1 MNPENWSREEWL
13 DAFADVI
20 NRTKLIDERV
30 DDITAGC
37 ISLGERRA
45 TLLGREFDI
54 GEDTSYA
61 LCLFC
66 WWPFKSALTSD
77 SRHYLQ
83 EIRTL
88 LFQGVSHSERR
99 LHDLNDAVP
108 DQLLKMEL
116 SELFSH
122 LRRFP
127 ASEVITVRIPA
138 SGGG

>member
-1 MNPENWSREEWL
+1 MNPEDWGREEWL

-20 NRTKLIDERV
+20 NRTKLDDERV

-45 TLLGREFDI
+45 ALLKREFSI

-83 EIRTL
+83 GIRTL
-88 LFQGVSHSERR
+88 LFRDVSRSEHR
-99 LHDLNDAVP
+99 LRDLNDAVP
-108 DQLLKMEL
+108 DQLLRMEF
-116 SELFSH
+116 SELFSR

-138 SGGG
+138 DG